1 MRVSKDGKKVEV
13 FATGFR
19 HPIGLGV
26 GPGDVVTGADQEGN
40 WMPMTRVDAYK
51 QGGFYGDMRAHHRAT
66 PPKIYDAPLVWL
78 PKEIDN
84 SAGGQAWVPDDRFGF
99 PKGQLLHLSYGRCNL
114 YALLTQEVGD
124 VKQAGA
130 VDLGVKFL
138 SGSARARFNP
148 KDGHLYVCGLNGWQT
163 AAKRD
168 GCLQRVRYT
177 GQTLLAP
184 TALSVHEDGI
194 RLTFPEKIDAK
205 GIDPK
210 RFRVE
215 EWNYRWSG
223 DYGSKRWSVADPK
236 RQGQDARPVERV
248 TVGADGKSVFLHVKG
263 LHPVM
268 QLRVGY
274 DVATGD
280 GKAIRGAIFSTIN
293 KVGEAGK

>member
-1 MRVSKDGKKVEV
+1 MRVSKDGKKAEV

-40 WMPMTRVDAYK
+40 WMPVTRVDIYK
-51 QGGFYGDMRAHHRAT
+51 KGGFYGDMRTHHRAT
-66 PPKIYDAPLVWL
+66 PPKIYDAPLCWL

-84 SAGGQAWVPDDRFGF
+84 SAGGQAWVPHDRFGF
-99 PKGQLLHLSYGRCNL
+99 TKGQLLHLSYGRCKL
-114 YALLTQEVGD
+114 YALLMQEVGD

-148 KDGHLYVCGLNGWQT
+148 RDGHLYVCGLNGWQT

-184 TALSVHEDGI
+184 TALSVHEDGV
-194 RLTFPEKIDAK
+194 RLAFPEKIDAK
-205 GIDPK
+205 GLDPK

-215 EWNYRWSG
+215 EWNYRWSA
-223 DYGSKRWSVADPK
+223 DYGSKRWSVADPT
-236 RQGQDARPVERV
+236 RQGQDTRAVERV
-248 TVGADGKSVFLHVKG
+248 TFGADGKSVFLHVKG

-274 DVATGD
+274 DVTTGD
-280 GKAIRGAIFSTIN
+280 GKAIRGEIFSTIN
-293 KVGEAGK
+293 KVGEATK